1 MLGPHYPRPGGVSTQ
16 VEALTNCLRSDGV
29 TVHSVDTNIRFLRKF
44 GKVGRLLIPPAQLLI
59 VPLRL
64 WRVVGGADIIH
75 AQLGSHWGFYL
86 PMIVATLVGWLRCR
100 PIVASWHG
108 GRAPVFVPANQGS
121 VMFFLKRIDALI
133 VSSAFTGRLFES
145 LGLHPIA
152 IPNVIELEHYQPNPP
167 GNGGERLAH
176 PEKPALLWIKNMDD
190 AGDPSM
196 MVRAFA
202 RLHQALPGATL
213 TMIGDGY
220 LRQEAQSLAQEL
232 GTPIAFPGRVSFSA
246 LRESYARA
254 DIFVIASAFDNQ
266 PCTLIEASACGLPV
280 VATATGGIPDMV
292 QDGVDA
298 ILAPP
303 GNPEALA
310 DAVLRVAQDPELASK
325 LGHAAI
331 ENAQKYRWPEIRAR
345 LSELYLH
352 VVDRDNHG

>member
-1 MLGPHYPRPGGVSTQ
+1 
-16 VEALTNCLRSDGV
+16 
-29 TVHSVDTNIRFLRKF
+29 LRKF

-59 VPLRL
+59 VPIRL

-86 PMIVATLVGWLRCR
+86 PMIVATLVGWLRRR

-108 GRAPVFVPANQGS
+108 GRAPVFVPANLGS

-145 LGLHPIA
+145 LGLHPVA
-152 IPNVIELEHYQPNPP
+152 IPNVIELEHYRPNPP
-167 GNGGERLAH
+167 GNGSERLAH
-176 PEKPALLWIKNMDD
+176 PETPALLWIKNMDD

-202 RLHQALPGATL
+202 RLRQALPGATL

-232 GTPIAFPGRVSFSA
+232 GTPIAFPGRVSFSE